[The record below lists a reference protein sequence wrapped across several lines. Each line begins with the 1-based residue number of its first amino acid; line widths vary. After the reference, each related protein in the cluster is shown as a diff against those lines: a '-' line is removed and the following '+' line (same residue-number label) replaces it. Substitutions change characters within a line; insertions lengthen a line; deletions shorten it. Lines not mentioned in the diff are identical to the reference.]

1 VKSHCKEYYCEH
13 WKKKKK
19 KKKMKKIAL
28 MKLEIF
34 GGLFYF
40 HASLQFQCQLLV
52 IMVENFYTRSFQW
65 RICRTKR
72 IWEHHNLFASLLPSF
87 ESMEKFSITFEDLF
101 PFSPSNCRIKDSCD
115 KSCINFGWVFIDD
128 KALQMKR

>member
-1 VKSHCKEYYCEH
+1 VKNHCKEHYCEL

-19 KKKMKKIAL
+19 KKKVKKFAL

-40 HASLQFQCQLLV
+40 HTSLQFQCQLLV
-52 IMVENFYTRSFQW
+52 IIVENFYTRSFQW

-87 ESMEKFSITFEDLF
+87 ESMEKFSITFEDLLFF
-101 PFSPSNCRIKDSCD
+101 PPLTAESKVAATS
-115 KSCINFGWVFIDD
+115 
-128 KALQMKR
+128 LL

>member
-1 VKSHCKEYYCEH
+1 VKNHCKEHYCEL

-19 KKKMKKIAL
+19 KKKKKVKKFAL

-40 HASLQFQCQLLV
+40 HTSLQFQCQLLV

-87 ESMEKFSITFEDLF
+87 ESMEKFSITFEDLLFF
-101 PFSPSNCRIKDSCD
+101 PPLTAESKVAATS
-115 KSCINFGWVFIDD
+115 
-128 KALQMKR
+128 LL

>member
-1 VKSHCKEYYCEH
+1 VSTGRRRRR
-13 WKKKKK
+13 WKK
-19 KKKMKKIAL
+19 ISL
-28 MKLEIF
+28 IKLEIF

-40 HASLQFQCQLLV
+40 HTSLQFQCQLLV
-52 IMVENFYTRSFQW
+52 IMVENVYTRSFWW

-101 PFSPSNCRIKDSCD
+101 FCP
-115 KSCINFGWVFIDD
+115 
-128 KALQMKR
+128 L